1 MMYVG
6 IGVASGSTACE
17 RPSYHTRAMRYRPAA
32 LAACLL
38 ITAAA
43 PAVAPGG
50 ASAAPAIRVDRPCYA
65 DPSLREDRVHLSGS
79 GFTPQATY
87 QVTLDGRELPGGTG
101 QVGATGRIDGSFA
114 APDLSMLGKGVGE
127 HVYELG
133 VHQVAEPGADQVE
146 APVISAATQ
155 FGVSRLSVAF
165 RPARGDPGSLRVTYR
180 MQGFSLG
187 GRVTPSVYVHW
198 IAPDGRLRRTA
209 RVGTALGPCGEIR
222 ASTRR
227 RLFPF
232 QPERGRWRLQFDT
245 SRHFRKGHGHSG
257 FLYYAIPVAVTR
269 LR

>member
-17 RPSYHTRAMRYRPAA
+17 RPSYHTRAMRYRSAA

-38 ITAAA
+38 TA
-43 PAVAPGG
+43 AVAPGI
-50 ASAAPAIRVDRPCYA
+50 ASAAPAIHVDRPCYA

-79 GFTPQATY
+79 GFTPLTTY

-101 QVGATGRIDGSFA
+101 QVGATGAIDGSFA

-133 VHQVAEPGADQVE
+133 VHEVRDPEAD
-146 APVISAATQ
+146 APVISAGTQ

-165 RPARGDPGSLRVTYR
+165 RPARGNPSSLRVTYR

-245 SRHFRKGHGHSG
+245 SRHFRKGHAHSG

>member
-17 RPSYHTRAMRYRPAA
+17 RPSYHTRAMRYRSAA

-38 ITAAA
+38 TAAAA
-43 PAVAPGG
+43 PAVAPGA
-50 ASAAPAIRVDRPCYA
+50 ASAAPAIHVDRPCYA

-79 GFTPQATY
+79 GFTPLTTY

-101 QVGATGRIDGSFA
+101 QVGATGAIDGSFA

-133 VHQVAEPGADQVE
+133 VHEVRDPEAD
-146 APVISAATQ
+146 APVISAGTQ
-155 FGVSRLSVAF
+155 FGVSRLS
-165 RPARGDPGSLRVTYR
+165 RGNPSSLRVTYR

-245 SRHFRKGHGHSG
+245 SRHFRKGHAHSG

>member
-1 MMYVG
+1 
-6 IGVASGSTACE
+6 
-17 RPSYHTRAMRYRPAA
+17 MRYRPAA

-38 ITAAA
+38 TAAAA
-43 PAVAPGG
+43 PAVAPGI

-65 DPSLREDRVHLSGS
+65 DPSLREDRVHLTGS
-79 GFTPQATY
+79 GFIPQATY

-101 QVGATGRIDGSFA
+101 QVGATGQIDGSFA
-114 APDLSMLGKGVGE
+114 APDLSRLGKDLGE
-127 HVYELG
+127 HIYALG
-133 VHQVAEPGADQVE
+133 VHQVDDPEVG
-146 APVISAATQ
+146 AATE

-165 RPARGDPGSLRVTYR
+165 RPARGNPSSLRVTYR

-209 RVGTALGPCGEIR
+209 RVGTALGPCGQIR

-245 SRHFRKGHGHSG
+245 SRHFRKGHAHSG